1 MVAVKDI
8 EKILEDYMLS
18 PDIKFSELRPYLLNE
33 FEWDVDLLK
42 KSQFMIRG
50 IFIKDDMIVNELL
63 KAYLPMET
71 LVLKEI

>member
-1 MVAVKDI
+1 MANVKDI

-18 PDIKFSELRPYLLNE
+18 LDIKFSELRPYLLNE
-33 FEWDVDLLK
+33 FEWDVDPLK

-50 IFIKDDMIVNELL
+50 IVIKDDMIVSELL

>member
-33 FEWDVDLLK
+33 FEWDVDPLK

-50 IFIKDDMIVNELL
+50 IVIKDDMIVSELL

>member
-18 PDIKFSELRPYLLNE
+18 LDIKFSELRPYLLNE
-33 FEWDVDLLK
+33 FEWDVHPLK

-50 IFIKDDMIVNELL
+50 IVIKDDMIVSELL

>member
-1 MVAVKDI
+1 MANVKDI

-50 IFIKDDMIVNELL
+50 IVIKDDMIVSELL

>member
-1 MVAVKDI
+1 MANVKVI

-33 FEWDVDLLK
+33 FEWDVDPLK

-50 IFIKDDMIVNELL
+50 IVISDDMIVSKLL

>member
-1 MVAVKDI
+1 MANVKDI

-33 FEWDVDLLK
+33 FEWDVDPLK

-50 IFIKDDMIVNELL
+50 IVIKDEMIVSELL